1 LASVQDA
8 AAGMVRPTGQPFELL
23 AETSALVVQASDP
36 LWLSAIR
43 GRIMAAMA
51 SGTSLWISGTVL
63 IDQVKAIHN
72 VGLHPETAALLLT
85 QADSVMSAGAALAV
99 AAVSLIGLIAAVG
112 SKLRE
117 WAAAAGIGRP

>member
-1 LASVQDA
+1 MSDLPES
-8 AAGMVRPTGQPFELL
+8 PQPAPSFDMQ
-23 AETSALVVQASDP
+23 AETFASASAVDP

-51 SGTSLWISGTVL
+51 SGASLWISGTVL
-63 IDQVKAIHN
+63 VEQVAAIREAGVN
-72 VGLHPETAALLLT
+72 PETAALLLA

-99 AAVSLIGLIAAVG
+99 AAASLIGLIASVG